1 MPDTGVVFLVN
12 PAAGNGAAGRRW
24 PEIARQA
31 ADAGLRGEAL
41 LSEGPGH
48 IVELARHAAEGEVRL
63 VVVVGGDGT
72 VNEAVN
78 GLLHAG
84 TDGGE
89 GVELALLPR
98 GTGDDFARTFGIPTD
113 LERALEVAVRGS
125 VRTID
130 AGRARFLGWDASHQE
145 RYFANFAGAGISG
158 AIAKRGDATSR
169 RLGARLAYLW
179 ATVAVFAR
187 WKSVQ
192 MSVGL
197 DDDRREGRMY
207 EVLVA
212 NGAYAAG
219 GMRVAPDAAP
229 DDGLFDVVMI
239 GDVTKAE
246 FLTTFPKI
254 YRGTHVGHPK
264 VEVVRARAVSVDA
277 AVPLP
282 VVLDGEQPGTT
293 PATFEVLPSA
303 LRLRVPG

>member
-1 MPDTGVVFLVN
+1 VLDAEVVFLVN
-12 PAAGNGAAGRRW
+12 PAAGNGSTGRRW

-31 ADAGLRGEAL
+31 ADAGLRGEPL
-41 LSEGPGH
+41 LSERPGH
-48 IVELARHAAEGEVRL
+48 VSELARRSAAEGVRL

-84 TDGGE
+84 AE

-98 GTGDDFARTFGIPTD
+98 GTGDDFARTFGIPTN
-113 LERALEVAVRGS
+113 LERALQVAALGS
-125 VRTID
+125 SRPID
-130 AGRARFLGWDASHQE
+130 AGRARFLGWDSSHDV

-158 AIAKRGDATSR
+158 AIARRGEATSR
-169 RLGARLAYLW
+169 RMGARLAYLW

-192 MSVGL
+192 MRVDL
-197 DDDRREGRMY
+197 DGDRREGPMY

-219 GMRVAPDAAP
+219 GMRVAPEAAP
-229 DDGLFDVVMI
+229 DDELLDVVMI

-254 YRGTHVGHPK
+254 YRGTHIGHPK

-293 PATFEVLPSA
+293 PATFEILPGA